1 MTPLDDLTNLIN
13 RKLQEEVSIGVR
25 QAIATALE
33 DAVDDAIPPSQP
45 LRARGERLLG
55 TDQPGLLDNDAGW
68 RLARPSAV

>member
-13 RKLQEEVSIGVR
+13 RKLHEEVSIGVR

-33 DAVDDAIPPSQP
+33 DAIPPSRP
-45 LRARGERLLG
+45 LRAQGERLLG